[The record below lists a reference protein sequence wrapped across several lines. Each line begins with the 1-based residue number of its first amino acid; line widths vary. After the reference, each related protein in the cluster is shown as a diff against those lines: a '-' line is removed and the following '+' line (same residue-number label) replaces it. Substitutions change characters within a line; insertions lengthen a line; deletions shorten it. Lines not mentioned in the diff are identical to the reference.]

1 MFTAQWLRLGGGVV
15 HPLTRRYIFT
25 EGNVKFK
32 IDLLALIV
40 AVIAL
45 GLTVWQGVT
54 QIEHNKISVE
64 PRFNSY
70 FSNHGN
76 DGQWG
81 VYILNNGMGTG
92 FIKQLVV
99 FVDGRVVAEH
109 PLGQFYSALNEL
121 KLNPSCFLVAAPRK
135 GDSFQINNQEILIE
149 SNPNTDANCTPD
161 KLLLM
166 KYQKERLDFK
176 LVVESIY
183 GVEFEYRYS
192 TNTQNKI

>member
-1 MFTAQWLRLGGGVV
+1 M
-15 HPLTRRYIFT
+15 
-25 EGNVKFK
+25 KFK

-70 FSNHGN
+70 FSNHSN

-109 PLGQFYSALNEL
+109 PLGQFYSAINEL

-135 GDSFQINNQEILIE
+135 GDSFQTNNQEILIE
-149 SNPNTDANCTPD
+149 SNPNTDANCTQD

-166 KYQKERLDFK
+166 KYQKERFDFK

-192 TNTQNKI
+192 TNTQN